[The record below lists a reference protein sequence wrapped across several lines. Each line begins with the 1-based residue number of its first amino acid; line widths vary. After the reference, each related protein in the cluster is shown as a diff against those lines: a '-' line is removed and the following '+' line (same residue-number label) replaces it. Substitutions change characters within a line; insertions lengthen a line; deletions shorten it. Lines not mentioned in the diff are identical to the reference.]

1 MKLDMHFHSVASD
14 GHSTPEEL
22 ISLAKQKE
30 LDFIALTDHDVVSYG
45 FKEQARKAWIM
56 SCESVEISASNP
68 EHNKSLHLTF
78 YAEEISQEI
87 GEILSG
93 VVRTKVW
100 LIRKLIEKL
109 NSHGFAIDIEDFYKQ
124 TTANGRKI
132 ESLNKFD
139 VVLYMFLFEE
149 NRKTA
154 YEINDGTELSAEEF
168 YVKFLKKWGDWYG
181 KYTVR
186 VKDYEPTLSECK
198 KFVQQCNGIL
208 SMAHP
213 NVTFRKW
220 GIEEFER
227 VLPYY
232 IENAGINAIEINAVA
247 TKEWVAAILKAKDR
261 YWLYLTFGSDNHKL
275 GYTDTK
281 HGDFWNINPYVNN
294 PAYIKLIFSE
304 YREKL
309 GV

>member
-14 GHSTPEEL
+14 GHSTQEEL
-22 ISLAKQKE
+22 IALAKQKW

-45 FKEQARKAWIM
+45 FKQKAKEQWIM
-56 SCESVEISASNP
+56 SCESVEISASNT

-78 YAEEISQEI
+78 YAQEINQEI
-87 GEILSG
+87 GDILSG
-93 VVRTKVW
+93 VVRTKVG
-100 LIRKLIEKL
+100 LIKKLIEKL
-109 NSHGFAIDIEDFYKQ
+109 NSQGFVIDINSFYTH
-124 TTANGRKI
+124 TTANRRKI

-149 NRKTA
+149 NRKMA
-154 YEINDGTELSAEEF
+154 SEINDWYQITSDEF
-168 YVKFLKKWGDWYG
+168 YLKFLKKWWEWYG
-181 KYTVR
+181 KYSVR

-220 GIEEFER
+220 GIEEFEK

-232 IENAGINAIEINAVA
+232 IENGGINAVEINAVA
-247 TKEWVAAILKAKDR
+247 TRQWVSAILKAKDR
-261 YWLYLTFGSDNHKL
+261 YGLYLTFGSDNHKIWH
-275 GYTDTK
+275 TDSK

-294 PAYIKLIFSE
+294 SAYTKLIFSE
-304 YREKL
+304 YRDKL

>member
-1 MKLDMHFHSVASD
+1 MWN
-14 GHSTPEEL
+14 E
-22 ISLAKQKE
+22 
-30 LDFIALTDHDVVSYG
+30 
-45 FKEQARKAWIM
+45 
-56 SCESVEISASNP
+56 
-68 EHNKSLHLTF
+68 
-78 YAEEISQEI
+78 
-87 GEILSG
+87 
-93 VVRTKVW
+93 
-100 LIRKLIEKL
+100 LIEKL
-109 NSHGFAIDIEDFYKQ
+109 NSQGFVIDINSFYTH

-139 VVLYMFLFEE
+139 IVLYMFLFEE
-149 NRKTA
+149 NRKRA
-154 YEINDGTELSAEEF
+154 SEINDGMELSPEEF
-168 YVKFLKKWGDWYG
+168 YMKFLKKWWEWYG

-220 GIEEFER
+220 GIEEFEK

-232 IENAGINAIEINAVA
+232 IENGGINAVEINAVA

-261 YWLYLTFGSDNHKL
+261 YGLYLTFGSDNHKIWH
-275 GYTDTK
+275 TDSK

-294 PAYIKLIFSE
+294 SAYTKLIFSE
-304 YREKL
+304 YRDKL